1 MPFEETAVADQ
12 PTTETSDQSV
22 NESVAQDSSAEAT
35 GSEQAAGAQP
45 ESGQESTYQLPDE
58 QSKVFPEDVLLEF
71 AQNRYPE
78 LAKVLADP
86 AIPESTRKNI
96 TQVIHDKLNG
106 DIYIQRLKAA
116 EQGEEAEEVDEADEP
131 TVEADPAKLQEHWNE
146 AVTQFVDRVTDPK
159 VAQTFTDNFTKAFDI
174 QDPQQRAIAVTK
186 TLSGAAVNL
195 MRDAVPELLFSPG
208 PDGKTLIDRYM
219 ESKYE
224 GLPGMVKTNAYGSAW
239 DNLRQSDPKFANVP
253 AYNTPEWKDAIGKV
267 AEMVPGFEDAVF
279 TGKDGRVLSPYQNFV
294 AKSRVAISLM
304 QNLNGNSDK
313 AVAAATKAVETGK
326 KLARAAAGSQ
336 ANAKLGAG
344 QSRGQLS
351 ATASDPLK
359 EAIAKHRADN
369 GFTGLDTSKVIT
381 SGPGQ
386 R

>member
-1 MPFEETAVADQ
+1 
-12 PTTETSDQSV
+12 
-22 NESVAQDSSAEAT
+22 
-35 GSEQAAGAQP
+35 
-45 ESGQESTYQLPDE
+45 
-58 QSKVFPEDVLLEF
+58 
-71 AQNRYPE
+71 
-78 LAKVLADP
+78 
-86 AIPESTRKNI
+86 
-96 TQVIHDKLNG
+96 
-106 DIYIQRLKAA
+106 
-116 EQGEEAEEVDEADEP
+116 
-131 TVEADPAKLQEHWNE
+131 
-146 AVTQFVDRVTDPK
+146 VTDIK

-174 QDPQQRAIAVTK
+174 KDPQQRAMAVTK

-195 MRDAVPELLFSPG
+195 MRDAVPELLMTPG
-208 PDGKTLIDRYM
+208 QDGKTLLDRYL
-219 ESKYE
+219 ESRYE
-224 GLPGMVKTNAYGSAW
+224 GLSSMVKTNAYGSAW

-294 AKSRVAISLM
+294 AKSKVAISLI

-313 AVAAATKAVETGK
+313 AIASAKKAVETGK
-326 KLARAAAGSQ
+326 TIARKTAGEQ

-351 ATASDPLK
+351 ATAGDPLK

-369 GFTGLDTSKVIT
+369 GFAGIDTSKVIL

-386 R
+386 QR